1 MKMEEKLYDYMD
13 WAEIEAVVYSEENH
27 PRDILGPRVTEDGI
41 LIQAFFPGAT
51 RAAVHTIR
59 DGKQTEMVC
68 EDEAGFFAVLLPGKK
83 IPSYTLIYWDGDGNQ
98 MEHYDPY
105 AYPMQFTEQEQ
116 KQFENGICYSIYEK
130 LGAHPVKIDGVSGVY
145 FAVWAPNAIRVS
157 VVGNFNNWD
166 GRAYQMNL
174 LESGIYEL
182 FIPGVRA
189 GDIYKYEIKAR
200 RGLTYLKSD
209 PYANAAQLRPN
220 NASVVFDLGKYAWQ
234 DENWMKK
241 RGVTQGD
248 KAPISVYEVHL
259 GSWKKPDDGR
269 EFYNYREIAPMLAS
283 YVKELGYTHVELMPV
298 MEHPLDES
306 WGYQVTGY
314 YAPTARYGTPDD
326 FRYFMD
332 TMHQNDIGVILDWVP
347 AHFPRDTFGLSAF
360 DGTCLYEHF
369 DPRQGSHPHWGT
381 LIYNYGR
388 PEVKNFLI
396 ANALFWAK
404 EYHAD
409 GIRMDAVASML
420 YLDYGKQDGEWVANI
435 YGGNENLEAIEFL
448 KHLNSIFK
456 KEFPDALLIAEESTA
471 WPKVTGDLDDEGL
484 GFDYKWNMGW
494 MNDFTEYMKNDPVY
508 RGAHHDQLTF
518 SMVYAYSEKFMLS
531 LSHDEVVHLKG
542 SMYTKM
548 PGTPEQKMA
557 NLRLAYAYQMVHP
570 GKKLLFMGQE
580 FGQEKEWNEKQ
591 SLSWELLEDKEHL
604 QLKNYMAALH
614 AFYKANPALYQLDE
628 KPEGFEWIN
637 GMEWEKNLL
646 IFLRRTRKKED
657 TLLVVCNFSNVEY
670 DDFRIGV
677 PYPGKYKEMFNSDAE
692 SYGGTGV
699 GNPRVKMSK
708 KTECDERKNS
718 ITVKLAP
725 LSVQV
730 FSYTKPETGA
740 ASNKSAKA
748 KTAAKA
754 AAEKKTGK
762 KGKPAGKTEE
772 AVKAVKAKK
781 TTKTAQKA
789 EKKVSEKT
797 VKTAEKKQG
806 TTTATEKVE
815 KAVKQAIDSKPVKT
829 VEQTVDKLVKA
840 GKSAA
845 AEAAK
850 AVEKYRAAADPE
862 KKPATKPETK
872 PETKSEAKSEAKPE
886 TKTKKS
892 TGMSELGEELQRKF
906 ETEER

>member
-1 MKMEEKLYDYMD
+1 
-13 WAEIEAVVYSEENH
+13 
-27 PRDILGPRVTEDGI
+27 
-41 LIQAFFPGAT
+41 
-51 RAAVHTIR
+51 
-59 DGKQTEMVC
+59 
-68 EDEAGFFAVLLPGKK
+68 
-83 IPSYTLIYWDGDGNQ
+83 
-98 MEHYDPY
+98 
-105 AYPMQFTEQEQ
+105 
-116 KQFENGICYSIYEK
+116 
-130 LGAHPVKIDGVSGVY
+130 
-145 FAVWAPNAIRVS
+145 
-157 VVGNFNNWD
+157 
-166 GRAYQMNL
+166 
-174 LESGIYEL
+174 
-182 FIPGVRA
+182 
-189 GDIYKYEIKAR
+189 
-200 RGLTYLKSD
+200 
-209 PYANAAQLRPN
+209 
-220 NASVVFDLGKYAWQ
+220 
-234 DENWMKK
+234 
-241 RGVTQGD
+241 
-248 KAPISVYEVHL
+248 
-259 GSWKKPDDGR
+259 
-269 EFYNYREIAPMLAS
+269 
-283 YVKELGYTHVELMPV
+283 
-298 MEHPLDES
+298 
-306 WGYQVTGY
+306 
-314 YAPTARYGTPDD
+314 
-326 FRYFMD
+326 
-332 TMHQNDIGVILDWVP
+332 
-347 AHFPRDTFGLSAF
+347 
-360 DGTCLYEHF
+360 
-369 DPRQGSHPHWGT
+369 
-381 LIYNYGR
+381 
-388 PEVKNFLI
+388 
-396 ANALFWAK
+396 
-404 EYHAD
+404 
-409 GIRMDAVASML
+409 
-420 YLDYGKQDGEWVANI
+420 
-435 YGGNENLEAIEFL
+435 
-448 KHLNSIFK
+448 
-456 KEFPDALLIAEESTA
+456 
-471 WPKVTGDLDDEGL
+471 
-484 GFDYKWNMGW
+484 
-494 MNDFTEYMKNDPVY
+494 
-508 RGAHHDQLTF
+508 
-518 SMVYAYSEKFMLS
+518 MLS

-692 SYGGTGV
+692 AYGGTGV

-740 ASNKSAKA
+740 TSNKSAKA

-772 AVKAVKAKK
+772 AVKAKK

-840 GKSAA
+840 GKFAA

-872 PETKSEAKSEAKPE
+872 PETKSEAKPE

>member
-1 MKMEEKLYDYMD
+1 MTEEKT
-13 WAEIEAVVYSEENH
+13 WANISRFQTYLFNSGDNFKSYEM
-27 PRDILGPRVTEDGI
+27 LGS
-41 LIQAFFPGAT
+41 
-51 RAAVHTIR
+51 H
-59 DGKQTEMVC
+59 K
-68 EDEAGFFAVLLPGKK
+68 
-83 IPSYTLIYWDGDGNQ
+83 
-98 MEHYDPY
+98 
-105 AYPMQFTEQEQ
+105 
-116 KQFENGICYSIYEK
+116 
-130 LGAHPVKIDGVSGVY
+130 VKIDGVDGWR
-145 FAVWAPNAIRVS
+145 FAVWAPKAVS
-157 VVGNFNNWD
+157 VRVVGDFNDWNGYD
-166 GRAYQMNL
+166 KM
-174 LESGIYEL
+174 LERIETSGVWYG
-182 FIPGVRA
+182 FFT
-189 GDIYKYEIKAR
+189 DIEEGMLYKYAIEAENGETYYKA
-200 RGLTYLKSD
+200 D
-209 PYANAAQLRPN
+209 PYAVKSELRPGT
-220 NASVVFDLGKYAWQ
+220 ASVTKDISNNYKW
-234 DENWMKK
+234 
-241 RGVTQGD
+241 GD
-248 KAPISVYEVHL
+248 KAWISARGKNSTLTEPMNIYEIHI
-259 GSWKKPDDGR
+259 GSWKIHDDGS
-269 EFYNYREIAPMLAS
+269 FYTYRELADELVP
-283 YVKELGYTHVELMPV
+283 YVKKMGYTHIELMPIT
-298 MEHPLDES
+298 EYPFDGS

-471 WPKVTGDLDDEGL
+471 WPKVTGELDDEGL

-872 PETKSEAKSEAKPE
+872 PETKSEAKPE

>member
-1 MKMEEKLYDYMD
+1 MSKRKAVFAINWMEVDALVQG
-13 WAEIEAVVYSEENH
+13 IHNNPH
-27 PRDILGPRVTEDGI
+27 HILGMHECIDDLYI
-41 LIQAFFPGAT
+41 NAYLPGAKVVNAIEVST
-51 RAAVHTIR
+51 RKKYTLVSER
-59 DGKQTEMVC
+59 VP
-68 EDEAGFFAVLLPGKK
+68 GFFSVVIKDKK
-83 IPSYTLIYWDGDGNQ
+83 PFEYKLNVRFDNGD
-98 MEHYDPY
+98 EVTYFDPY
-105 AYPMQFTEQEQ
+105 V
-116 KQFENGICYSIYEK
+116 FEPVIDPIDISLFNEGKHYSIYEK
-130 LGAHPVKIDGVSGVY
+130 MGAHPMTVDGVEGVL
-145 FAVWAPNAIRVS
+145 FAVWAPNADRVS

-166 GRAYQMNL
+166 GRRHPMRKLDY
-174 LESGIYEL
+174 SGIYEL
-182 FIPGVRA
+182 FIPGKLV
-189 GDIYKYEIKAR
+189 GEIYKYEIKAKS
-200 RGLTYLKSD
+200 GQVFMKSD
-209 PYANAAQLRPN
+209 PYAFSSEVRPA
-220 NASVVFDLGKYAWQ
+220 NASRIVDISYKWKDAAWMEKRENKNT
-234 DENWMKK
+234 DEQPM
-241 RGVTQGD
+241 
-248 KAPISVYEVHL
+248 AIYEMHL
-259 GSWKKPDDGR
+259 GSWKRPTDGR
-269 EFYNYREIAPMLAS
+269 EFYNYRDIASLLAD
-283 YVKELGYTHVELMPV
+283 YLLMMNYNYVELMPI
-298 MEHPLDES
+298 MEHPYDPS

-314 YAPTARYGTPDD
+314 YAPTSRYGSPAD
-326 FRYFMD
+326 FMYFVD
-332 TMHQNDIGVILDWVP
+332 YLHSKGIGVILDWVP
-347 AHFPRDTFGLSAF
+347 AHFPKDEHGLGRF
-360 DGTCLYEHF
+360 DGTALYEHEN
-369 DPRQGSHPHWGT
+369 PRRGEHPHWGT
-381 LIYNYGR
+381 YIYNYGR
-388 PEVKNFLI
+388 NEVRNFLV
-396 ANALFWAK
+396 ANALYWAEK
-404 EYHAD
+404 YHID
-409 GIRMDAVASML
+409 GIRIDAVASML
-420 YLDYGKQDGEWVANI
+420 YLDYGRGDGEWLPNI
-435 YGGNENLEAIEFL
+435 YGGNENLEAIDFIKEV
-448 KHLNSIFK
+448 NSKMHELHKGVIM
-456 KEFPDALLIAEESTA
+456 IAEESTA
-471 WPKVTGDLDDEGL
+471 WPMMTHPVEAGGL

-494 MNDFTEYMKNDPVY
+494 MNDFLNYMKLDPLYRKYHHND
-508 RGAHHDQLTF
+508 LTF
-518 SMVYAYSEKFMLS
+518 SMVYAYSEKFILV
-531 LSHDEVVHLKG
+531 LSHDEVVHEKG
-542 SMYTKM
+542 SMIAKM
-548 PGTPEQKMA
+548 PGGYEDKFS
-557 NLRLAYAYQMVHP
+557 NLRVAYGYMMTHP

-604 QLKNYMAALH
+604 QLKNYMAALY

-815 KAVKQAIDSKPVKT
+815 KVVKQAIDSKPVKT

-872 PETKSEAKSEAKPE
+872 SEAKSEAKPE

>member
-1 MKMEEKLYDYMD
+1 M
-13 WAEIEAVVYSEENH
+13 
-27 PRDILGPRVTEDGI
+27 
-41 LIQAFFPGAT
+41 
-51 RAAVHTIR
+51 
-59 DGKQTEMVC
+59 
-68 EDEAGFFAVLLPGKK
+68 
-83 IPSYTLIYWDGDGNQ
+83 
-98 MEHYDPY
+98 
-105 AYPMQFTEQEQ
+105 
-116 KQFENGICYSIYEK
+116 
-130 LGAHPVKIDGVSGVY
+130 
-145 FAVWAPNAIRVS
+145 
-157 VVGNFNNWD
+157 
-166 GRAYQMNL
+166 
-174 LESGIYEL
+174 
-182 FIPGVRA
+182 
-189 GDIYKYEIKAR
+189 
-200 RGLTYLKSD
+200 
-209 PYANAAQLRPN
+209 
-220 NASVVFDLGKYAWQ
+220 
-234 DENWMKK
+234 
-241 RGVTQGD
+241 
-248 KAPISVYEVHL
+248 
-259 GSWKKPDDGR
+259 
-269 EFYNYREIAPMLAS
+269 
-283 YVKELGYTHVELMPV
+283 
-298 MEHPLDES
+298 
-306 WGYQVTGY
+306 
-314 YAPTARYGTPDD
+314 
-326 FRYFMD
+326 
-332 TMHQNDIGVILDWVP
+332 
-347 AHFPRDTFGLSAF
+347 
-360 DGTCLYEHF
+360 
-369 DPRQGSHPHWGT
+369 
-381 LIYNYGR
+381 
-388 PEVKNFLI
+388 
-396 ANALFWAK
+396 
-404 EYHAD
+404 
-409 GIRMDAVASML
+409 
-420 YLDYGKQDGEWVANI
+420 
-435 YGGNENLEAIEFL
+435 
-448 KHLNSIFK
+448 
-456 KEFPDALLIAEESTA
+456 
-471 WPKVTGDLDDEGL
+471 TGDLDDEGL

-718 ITVKLAP
+718 ITIKLAP

-850 AVEKYRAAADPE
+850 AEEKYRAAADPE
-862 KKPATKPETK
+862 KKPATQ

>member
-1 MKMEEKLYDYMD
+1 MEVRGSAVLALDPHLCAVEGIGSAKAQALVGGGEYPQTMVVGVSKTVHGDGLEVHAVLRNIQVKALLCLAHVVEQPDGTGDVADRDVFKHEFVGKLDGLGQGVGVPV
-13 WAEIEAVVYSEENH
+13 AVGVRLLQCLHQGLEVFPLGLPLRGGARQQVAVDELTNALQHAAGVKGAHIQLAIVHLH
-27 PRDILGPRVTEDGI
+27 PPDVLVLAAPKAGP
-41 LIQAFFPGAT
+41 QPGQ
-51 RAAVHTIR
+51 AAV
-59 DGKQTEMVC
+59 G
-68 EDEAGFFAVLLPGKK
+68 
-83 IPSYTLIYWDGDGNQ
+83 
-98 MEHYDPY
+98 
-105 AYPMQFTEQEQ
+105 
-116 KQFENGICYSIYEK
+116 
-130 LGAHPVKIDGVSGVY
+130 
-145 FAVWAPNAIRVS
+145 
-157 VVGNFNNWD
+157 
-166 GRAYQMNL
+166 
-174 LESGIYEL
+174 
-182 FIPGVRA
+182 
-189 GDIYKYEIKAR
+189 
-200 RGLTYLKSD
+200 
-209 PYANAAQLRPN
+209 
-220 NASVVFDLGKYAWQ
+220 
-234 DENWMKK
+234 
-241 RGVTQGD
+241 
-248 KAPISVYEVHL
+248 
-259 GSWKKPDDGR
+259 
-269 EFYNYREIAPMLAS
+269 
-283 YVKELGYTHVELMPV
+283 
-298 MEHPLDES
+298 EHPGGVAHHKLHVLVPVHAVQVHRLLQIGVDES
-306 WGYQVTGY
+306 AVQSAAKLTV
-314 YAPTARYGTPDD
+314 
-326 FRYFMD
+326 
-332 TMHQNDIGVILDWVP
+332 GVL
-347 AHFPRDTFGLSAF
+347 AGL
-360 DGTCLYEHF
+360 
-369 DPRQGSHPHWGT
+369 
-381 LIYNYGR
+381 
-388 PEVKNFLI
+388 
-396 ANALFWAK
+396 
-404 EYHAD
+404 
-409 GIRMDAVASML
+409 
-420 YLDYGKQDGEWVANI
+420 GE
-435 YGGNENLEAIEFL
+435 
-448 KHLNSIFK
+448 K
-456 KEFPDALLIAEESTA
+456 DALQRDLLIVVLTNIE
-471 WPKVTGDLDDEGL
+471 VVVVHDQVRRTGAGALRVDDEGL

-494 MNDFTEYMKNDPVY
+494 MNDFTEYMKYDPVY

-614 AFYKANPALYQLDE
+614 TFYKANPALYQLDE

-646 IFLRRTRKKED
+646 IFLRRTKKKED

-692 SYGGTGV
+692 AYGGTGV

-740 ASNKSAKA
+740 ASNKRAKA

-754 AAEKKTGK
+754 ATEKKTGK
-762 KGKPAGKTEE
+762 NVKSAGKPEE
-772 AVKAVKAKK
+772 AVKVKK
-781 TTKTAQKA
+781 TTKTAGKT

-797 VKTAEKKQG
+797 AKRAGKKQG
-806 TTTATEKVE
+806 TTIATEKVE

-840 GKSAA
+840 GKFAA

-850 AVEKYRAAADPE
+850 AVEKYRAADPE
-862 KKPATKPETK
+862 KKPAAN
-872 PETKSEAKSEAKPE
+872 PETKSEAKSGAKPE

>member
-1 MKMEEKLYDYMD
+1 M
-13 WAEIEAVVYSEENH
+13 
-27 PRDILGPRVTEDGI
+27 
-41 LIQAFFPGAT
+41 
-51 RAAVHTIR
+51 
-59 DGKQTEMVC
+59 
-68 EDEAGFFAVLLPGKK
+68 
-83 IPSYTLIYWDGDGNQ
+83 
-98 MEHYDPY
+98 
-105 AYPMQFTEQEQ
+105 
-116 KQFENGICYSIYEK
+116 
-130 LGAHPVKIDGVSGVY
+130 
-145 FAVWAPNAIRVS
+145 
-157 VVGNFNNWD
+157 
-166 GRAYQMNL
+166 
-174 LESGIYEL
+174 
-182 FIPGVRA
+182 
-189 GDIYKYEIKAR
+189 
-200 RGLTYLKSD
+200 
-209 PYANAAQLRPN
+209 
-220 NASVVFDLGKYAWQ
+220 
-234 DENWMKK
+234 
-241 RGVTQGD
+241 
-248 KAPISVYEVHL
+248 
-259 GSWKKPDDGR
+259 
-269 EFYNYREIAPMLAS
+269 
-283 YVKELGYTHVELMPV
+283 KELGYTHVELMPV

-471 WPKVTGDLDDEGL
+471 WPKVTGELDDEGL

-591 SLSWELLEDKEHL
+591 SLSWELLEDKKHL

-657 TLLVVCNFSNVEY
+657 TLLVICNFSNVEY

-772 AVKAVKAKK
+772 AVKAVKAVKAKK

-872 PETKSEAKSEAKPE
+872 SEAKSEAKPE